1 MFELTILEPTMLEQQ
16 RMQRRASQTIL
27 RPLLLAL
34 LLVAGAM
41 PLRAQQAAASP
52 AGAAPAGAAPMGAV
66 PMGAVPKAAHESAP
80 SQKVVQST
88 GSAVRSA
95 GVSEENGAFVF
106 RTHVDEVVRNV
117 TVIDHKQRLI
127 TTLKKGYFQ
136 VFEDNAV
143 QKIASFRQED
153 VPVSLGILIDN
164 SGSMRD
170 KRDAVNRA
178 ALDMVKA
185 SNPEDESFLVN
196 FSDDA
201 FLDQDFTSNIDLL
214 QKGLEHIDSKGGTA
228 LYDAVVASADH
239 LTASAKRNKQVLLI
253 ITDGEDN
260 SSSTTLQQTVR
271 RIQDLQGPI
280 VYTIGLL
287 FGSDS
292 SGEARH
298 ARKAL
303 QQLSDETGG
312 LAYFPKS
319 LNQVDGIASQVAA
332 DIRNQYTIGYH
343 PTKPESQGGYRT
355 LRVEVKAAGFH
366 KLSARTRAGY
376 YPGRSKALGLS
387 GLSATPVD
395 GAAKP

>member
-1 MFELTILEPTMLEQQ
+1 MRALKAML
-16 RMQRRASQTIL
+16 RRE
-27 RPLLLAL
+27 RLLHRCRQIVVGMGMWAT
-34 LLVAGAM
+34 LVAG
-41 PLRAQQAAASP
+41 LGHLWAQNAADTSAGTAARGQAAAHGS
-52 AGAAPAGAAPMGAV
+52 
-66 PMGAVPKAAHESAP
+66 ES
-80 SQKVVQST
+80 VD
-88 GSAVRSA
+88 
-95 GVSEENGAFVF
+95 NGDFVF
-106 RTHVDEVVRNV
+106 RTHVDEVVLNV
-117 TVIDHKQRLI
+117 TVIDRKQRLV
-127 TTLKKGYFQ
+127 TTLKKDDFK
-136 VFEDNAV
+136 VFEDDV
-143 QKIASFRQED
+143 EQKISSFRRED

-178 ALDMVKA
+178 AIDMVKA
-185 SNPEDESFLVN
+185 SNREDESFIVN

-201 FLDQDFTSNIDLL
+201 FLDQDFTSNIDQL
-214 QKGLEHIDSKGGTA
+214 QQGLGHIDAKGGTA

-239 LTASAKRNKQVLLI
+239 LTEAAKHNKQVLLI

-271 RIQDLQGPI
+271 RIQNLQGPI

-292 SGEARH
+292 SGESRR

-303 QQLSDETGG
+303 QRLSDETGG

-319 LNQVDGIASQVAA
+319 LNQVDGIAAQVAA

-343 PTKPESQGGYRT
+343 PTRPEKLGGYRT
-355 LRVEVKAAGFH
+355 LRVVAAAPGMH

-376 YPGRSKALGLS
+376 YPGKARPLARGGLNAPAAS
-387 GLSATPVD
+387 G
-395 GAAKP
+395 GAASGSAASSTAASSTAKGSAKP